1 MRMDMYRFEVG
12 KSYRTR
18 SIGDHDC
25 IIDAEV
31 IARTEKTV
39 RVMTKHDGE
48 KTFRIKTWDDGIE
61 TIAPWGRYSMSPTI
75 TAENPGP
82 WCIRCDRSATHGVY
96 CSPCAEREMGDDMES
111 NEAAGEVYDFY
122 TGAKR

>member
-1 MRMDMYRFEVG
+1 MHRFTVG

-25 IIDAEV
+25 IIEAQV

-39 RVMTKHDGE
+39 RVAMTHDRE

-61 TIAPWGRYSMSPTI
+61 TFAPWGRHSMSPTI

-82 WCIRCDRSATHGVY
+82 WCAICDRSATQGAY
-96 CSPCAEREMGDDMES
+96 CARCAEREMGDDIEEM
-111 NEAAGEVYDFY
+111 EAAGEVFDFY
-122 TGAKR
+122 TGAKK